1 MSTSVESWVQQYW
14 ERDVL
19 PTLQDYVRIPNVSA
33 AYDADWKAHGHMDRA
48 VELIRQWC
56 AARPLPGL
64 VVEVHE
70 LEGRSPVLYLELPA
84 TGPGADD
91 TVLLYGHL
99 DKQPEMTGWTTGPWE
114 PVLEGDRL
122 FGRGCADDGYAVFAS
137 LGALQLLHETSRD
150 HTRAVVIIE
159 ASEESGSPDLPA
171 HVEALAP
178 RIGTPSLVICLDS
191 GALDYDRLWVTTSL
205 RGLAGCTV
213 RVDVLTEGVHS
224 GIASGVVPSSF
235 RILRQLL
242 DRVEDPATGRILL
255 PELHAA
261 IPDARVAA
269 ARATAATMPHPFAAD
284 LPMIARPMVDDPAR
298 QLIAHTWEP
307 TLSVTGA
314 DGWPPTDR
322 AGNVLRPF
330 TALTL
335 SFRLPPTVDAASA
348 QAAIEKAL
356 SSDTPYGARVTL
368 SGAECASGWCAPELP
383 PWLTTALDD
392 ASNAAWGQGMRTFGE
407 GGTIPFMGM
416 LGDSFPAAQ
425 FVVSGVLGPGSNA
438 HGPNEFLH
446 IPSARRLTQ
455 AIADVLAAHANR
467 PI

>member
-1 MSTSVESWVQQYW
+1 MSAWVDEYW

-64 VVEVHE
+64 TVEVHE
-70 LEGRSPVLYLELPA
+70 LAGRTPVIYMELPGTSA
-84 TGPGADD
+84 TDD

-99 DKQPEMTGWTTGPWE
+99 DKQPEMVGWKTGPWE
-114 PVLEGDRL
+114 PVIEDGRL
-122 FGRGCADDGYAVFAS
+122 YGRGCADDGYAVFAS
-137 LGALQLLHETSRD
+137 LGALQLLHESGRTHS
-150 HTRAVVIIE
+150 RAVVIIE

-171 HVEALAP
+171 HVAALAG

-191 GALDYDRLWVTTSL
+191 GAMDYDRLWLTTSL
-205 RGLAGCTV
+205 RGLVGCTV
-213 RVDVLTEGVHS
+213 RVDVLSEGVHS

-235 RILRQLL
+235 RILRELL
-242 DRVEDPATGRILL
+242 DRIEDSATGRILL
-255 PELHAA
+255 PELHTA
-261 IPDARVAA
+261 IPEARVAA
-269 ARATAATMPHPFAAD
+269 ARATAGSMPHPFAAD
-284 LPMIARPMVDDPAR
+284 LPMIAQPVVGDAAG

-335 SFRLPPTVDAASA
+335 SFRLPPTADGGRA

-356 SSDTPYGARVTL
+356 TTDVPYGARVTL
-368 SGAECASGWCAPELP
+368 SGVEAADGWCAPELQ
-383 PWLTTALDD
+383 PWLATALDD
-392 ASNAAWGQGMRTFGE
+392 ASTAAWGQGMRTFGE

-416 LGDSFPAAQ
+416 LGARFPDAQ

-438 HGPNEFLH
+438 HGPNEFLDLL
-446 IPSARRLTQ
+446 SARRITA
-455 AIADVLAAHANR
+455 AIADVLGAHAGR
-467 PI
+467 SV

>member
-1 MSTSVESWVQQYW
+1 MSAWVEQYW

-56 AARPLPGL
+56 AARPLTGL
-64 VVEVHE
+64 TVEVHE
-70 LEGRSPVLYLELPA
+70 LEGRTPVIYLELPGTSA
-84 TGPGADD
+84 TDD

-99 DKQPEMTGWTTGPWE
+99 DKQPEMAGWKTGPWE
-114 PVLEGDRL
+114 PVIEDGRL
-122 FGRGCADDGYAVFAS
+122 YGRGCADDGYAVFAS
-137 LGALQLLHETSRD
+137 LGALQLLHESGRTHS
-150 HTRAVVIIE
+150 RAVVIIE

-171 HVEALAP
+171 HVAALAG

-191 GALDYDRLWVTTSL
+191 GALDYDRLWLTTSL
-205 RGLAGCTV
+205 RGLVGATV

-235 RILRQLL
+235 RILRELL
-242 DRVEDPATGRILL
+242 DRIEDSATGRILL
-255 PELHAA
+255 PELHTA
-261 IPDARVAA
+261 IPEPRIAA
-269 ARATAATMPHPFAAD
+269 AHETASSMPHPFAAD
-284 LPMIARPMVDDPAR
+284 LPMIARPVVGDPAD

-335 SFRLPPTVDAASA
+335 SFRLPPTVDSAKA

-356 SSDTPYGARVTL
+356 TTDVPYGARVTL
-368 SGAECASGWCAPELP
+368 SGVEAADGWCAPELQS
-383 PWLTTALDD
+383 WLATALDD
-392 ASNAAWGQGMRTFGE
+392 ASTAAWGQGLRTFGE

-416 LGDSFPAAQ
+416 LGARFPDAQ

-438 HGPNEFLH
+438 HGPNEFLDLL
-446 IPSARRLTQ
+446 SARRITA
-455 AIADVLAAHANR
+455 AIADVLAAHASR
-467 PI
+467 PV